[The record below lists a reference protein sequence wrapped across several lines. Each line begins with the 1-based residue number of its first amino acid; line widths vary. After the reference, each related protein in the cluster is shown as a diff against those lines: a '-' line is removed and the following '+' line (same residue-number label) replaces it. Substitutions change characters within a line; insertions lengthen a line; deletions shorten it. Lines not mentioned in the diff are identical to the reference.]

1 MVVGIRLSKG
11 ALSVQLNIS
20 TRHGH
25 LSERTQSKI
34 KAKAEKL
41 NRFYE
46 RLSSIELIIDLSDQ
60 QLPKVDVKV
69 SAEHKHD
76 FVAHSEAES
85 LLGAVDDSLH
95 KIEQQLRKYKK
106 RVQQRHRNH
115 DARRQEVAPA
125 GSQEPSEDTDKREL
139 ESGES

>member
-1 MVVGIRLSKG
+1 MQLS
-11 ALSVQLNIS
+11 IS

-25 LSERTQSKI
+25 LSESTQEKI
-34 KAKAEKL
+34 KARADKL
-41 NRFYE
+41 VHFYE
-46 RLSSIELIIDLSDQ
+46 RLSSIEVTFDLSDQ

-69 SAEHKHD
+69 AADHKHD
-76 FVAHSEAES
+76 FVSHSQGEK
-85 LLGAVDDSLH
+85 LLGVVEDALH

-115 DARRQEVAPA
+115 DLRRQDVAPT
-125 GSQEPSEDTDKREL
+125 GPQEVTDSQEPTE

>member
-1 MVVGIRLSKG
+1 LFKG
-11 ALSVQLNIS
+11 AFSVQLSIS

-25 LSERTQSKI
+25 LSESTQEKI
-34 KAKAEKL
+34 KAKADKL
-41 NRFYE
+41 IHFYE
-46 RLSSIELIIDLSDQ
+46 RLSSIELIVDLNDQ

-76 FVAHSEAES
+76 FVSHSQGEN
-85 LLGAVDDSLH
+85 LLGAVEDALH

-115 DARRQEVAPA
+115 ELRRQDVASA
-125 GSQEPSEDTDKREL
+125 TSQEPAEG
-139 ESGES
+139 SGGCEIENGEA

>member
-1 MVVGIRLSKG
+1 
-11 ALSVQLNIS
+11 VQLNIS

-25 LSERTQSKI
+25 LSESTQGKL

-60 QLPKVDVKV
+60 QLPAVDVKV
-69 SAEHKHD
+69 SAQHKHD

-85 LLGAVDDSLH
+85 LLGAVDDALH

-115 DARRQEVAPA
+115 DVRRQETAA
-125 GSQEPSEDTDKREL
+125 TDSEEPLEGTD
-139 ESGES
+139 

>member
-1 MVVGIRLSKG
+1 LFKG
-11 ALSVQLNIS
+11 ALSVQLSIS

-25 LSERTQSKI
+25 LSESTQEKI
-34 KAKAEKL
+34 KSRADKL
-41 NRFYE
+41 VHFYE
-46 RLSSIELIIDLSDQ
+46 RLSSIEVIVDLSDQ

-76 FVAHSEAES
+76 FVSHSQGEN
-85 LLGAVDDSLH
+85 LLGAVEDALH

-115 DARRQEVAPA
+115 DLRRQDVAPTGPQEVT
-125 GSQEPSEDTDKREL
+125 GSQEQEPTEG
-139 ESGES
+139 SGGS

>member
-1 MVVGIRLSKG
+1 MQLS
-11 ALSVQLNIS
+11 IS

-25 LSERTQSKI
+25 LSEPTQGKLR
-34 KAKAEKL
+34 AKADKL
-41 NRFYE
+41 NRFFE
-46 RLSSIELIIDLSDQ
+46 RLSSIEMTIDLSDQ

-76 FVAHSEAES
+76 FVAHSQAEN
-85 LLGAVDDSLH
+85 LHAAVDDALH

-115 DARRQEVAPA
+115 DVRRQDVAPE
-125 GSQEPSEDTDKREL
+125 GSQESTEGADEKGPD
-139 ESGES
+139 SGGLKV